1 MLAGYNN
8 YPSQEQMIMSWKTHC
23 QNKRY
28 SRLTSSPLFGCQSS
42 MSSCTKVSEMN
53 VDDTARW
60 IRNVA
65 KSKRWAEADVYAQS
79 FKNNNITGYL
89 LDKLETGSLK
99 SELGIKK
106 YGHRLEIM
114 AAINELYSNASNG
127 EMVNKEEKLPSNYSP
142 NTGLNGYLTRE
153 GRYYGE
159 FGNELSNP
167 NRTAAC
173 LWTSKSAGAVENG
186 YQCTLSPASSRF
198 FGLSEQAQE
207 VQKWV
212 NPGTKSFPTR
222 KLSNGPLAYL
232 FSKKR
237 ENLIADRVKG
247 GSKRARPGNHIAYK
261 ALHKVT
267 IQKGK
272 AFSSCIVGQLVENS
286 IVLINQ
292 IKGRRGRIVL
302 RKPSGELVVI
312 GWVPLFTIKGQQLMA
327 KHNKKGGA
335 EVQNSDATIEWKTK
349 SPLEDLKLGAASDSE
364 PNGSEVDFLKNE
376 TCLKTDLIE
385 PQSDTMVD
393 SNQATLSNA

>member
-99 SELGIKK
+99 SELGIMK

-114 AAINELYSNASNG
+114 AAINEPYSNASNG
-127 EMVNKEEKLPSNYSP
+127 GEKGNKEEKLPSNSSP

-153 GRYYGE
+153 GRFYGE
-159 FGNELSNP
+159 LGNELSNP

-186 YQCTLSPASSRF
+186 YQCTLSPVCSRF
-198 FGLSEQAQE
+198 CGLSEQAQE

-212 NPGTKSFPTR
+212 NPGTKTFSAR
-222 KLSNGPLAYL
+222 KLSNGPLAYF
-232 FSKKR
+232 FSTKR

-272 AFSSCIVGQLVENS
+272 AFSSSIVGQLVENS

-302 RKPSGELVVI
+302 RKPSRELVVV
-312 GWVPLFTIKGQQLMA
+312 GWVPLFTSKGQQLLA

-335 EVQNSDATIEWKTK
+335 EVQNSDATIEWRTK
-349 SPLEDLKLGAASDSE
+349 SPLEDLKPADRE
-364 PNGSEVDFLKNE
+364 PNGSEVDVLKNE
-376 TCLKTDLIE
+376 TCLKIDLIE
-385 PQSDTMVD
+385 PLSDIMVG
-393 SNQATLSNA
+393 SNEATLSNA